1 MLDALNSVAAAA
13 LRWLSLGRDV
23 VVRGDTG
30 SGRST
35 VLGVVARL
43 GERQHLGVV
52 LADWYDL
59 AGRVP
64 PAGVRPLAPAV
75 RQDDDVVDGLVA
87 DLGPRGVLL
96 VDDVD
101 ELDDATLEVLGRVLR
116 RSRARFVATATRD
129 VARLGRPPLSRL
141 VASRAPAEV
150 RIPPLGYQAMAR
162 MVASRLDG
170 PVDAALTSSLTA
182 WSAGNPAVA
191 AAMVDAAQ
199 FAGAVGRRDEVWTAV
214 GDLDDVPLDAVAHLM
229 AAGLPPGAQDAL
241 EVLAVL
247 GPAPSEVV
255 HRLVPAADLTV
266 LVARGRVVSY
276 GGDSGLLAVSPPAL
290 ARAVRDR
297 LSEPRRLDVARLL
310 VPEAGHDLPLPSV
323 RTGLTD
329 MIVSAVGDPA
339 ESYWRWA
346 AELTGL
352 VHERSVVAEASARG
366 AWEERPEV
374 ATALPYLV
382 ALLRRPATDRV
393 RDVVD
398 GTVRSPGEDPQ
409 LAAAFD
415 DLCRQWQAW
424 WRSEGGDP
432 AVDPG
437 APAEP
442 PGAVVADAPGDA
454 ALRSAVAVAVAE
466 GGDDEAL
473 LRRLPLPGPDAP
485 EPGRSQAVLTA
496 ASVLL
501 EAGRPEALLRL
512 TADARVAPWMP
523 AEVGHAIAG
532 LRSMALLL
540 LDRVAEAEA
549 GSRALLETAYDRL
562 DAAGI
567 RTHSLSLAHALTVRG
582 QWTAA
587 WRVLST
593 ALRLGPPGL
602 LGGAFYR
609 RTLTLAAMLAAL
621 MRNSDVAQMLAS
633 ELRHAPRLHEPV
645 VDSMQGV
652 AEAYL
657 LLDGGRP
664 AEADALMWRVGDRCR
679 LAGRLMLA
687 LEYWTLRLEP
697 STREQV
703 ARMRELSERVPLP
716 LFAPLVDLHA
726 ALLGD
731 DLTELDRAVR
741 AARLEMV
748 PGLAPRVLEAVNR
761 LRDAAGLPALA
772 DTEVDDLLGEH
783 IAEAIRTVQ
792 PVHRSADLLSDREH
806 EVAVLAA
813 QGLTN
818 REIAV
823 RLHLSTR
830 TVENHV
836 HRVLGKLG
844 LRSRSRLAE
853 VVL

>member
-1 MLDALNSVAAAA
+1 MVLDALNSVAAAA
-13 LRWLSLGRDV
+13 LRWLALGRDV

-35 VLGVVARL
+35 VLGVVARQ

-52 LADWYDL
+52 VADWHDL

-64 PAGVRPLAPAV
+64 SAGARPLTPAGRS
-75 RQDDDVVDGLVA
+75 DDDVAADLVA
-87 DLGPRGVLL
+87 DLGARGVLL

-129 VARLGRPPLSRL
+129 LTRLGRPSLSRL
-141 VASRAPAEV
+141 VAARAPAEV
-150 RIPPLGYQAMAR
+150 RVPPLGFQAMAR
-162 MVASRLDG
+162 MVADRLDG
-170 PVDAALTSSLTA
+170 PVDAALTSSVTA

-199 FAGAVGRRDEVWTAV
+199 FAGTVGRRDDVWTAV

-229 AAGLPPGAQDAL
+229 TAGLPPGAQDAL
-241 EVLAVL
+241 DVLAVL

-255 HRLVPAADLTV
+255 HRLVPDADLSV

-297 LSEPRRLDVARLL
+297 LSGPRRLDVARLL
-310 VPEAGHDLPLPSV
+310 VPEAGHELPLPSV

-329 MIVSAVGDPA
+329 MIVSAAGDPA
-339 ESYWRWA
+339 DSYWRWA

-352 VHERSVVAEASARG
+352 VHERSVVTEAAARG

-374 ATALPYLV
+374 ATALPYLM

-398 GTVRSPGEDPQ
+398 GTVRDPGEDPQ
-409 LAAAFD
+409 RAATFD
-415 DLCRQWQAW
+415 DLCRRWRVWQ
-424 WRSEGGDP
+424 RSEDVDP

-437 APAEP
+437 VAVQPR
-442 PGAVVADAPGDA
+442 GAGGAAAPG
-454 ALRSAVAVAVAE
+454 LRSLVAAAVAG

-473 LRRLPLPGPDAP
+473 LSRLALPGPDAP
-485 EPGRSQAVLTA
+485 EPGRSLAVLSA

-501 EAGRPEALLRL
+501 EAGRPGAVLRL
-512 TADARVAPWMP
+512 TTGVRAAPWMP
-523 AEVGHAIAG
+523 GEVDHAVAG
-532 LRSMALLL
+532 LRGMALLL
-540 LDRVAEAEA
+540 LDRVVEAEA
-549 GSRALLETAYDRL
+549 RSRALLEAAYDRL

-567 RTHSLSLAHALTVRG
+567 RIHSLSLAHALTVRG

-593 ALRLGPPGL
+593 ALRLGPPGP

-609 RTLTLAAMLAAL
+609 RSLTLSAMLAAL
-621 MRNSDVAQMLAS
+621 MRNSDVARMLAT
-633 ELRHAPRLHEPV
+633 ELRHAPPLHEPV
-645 VDSMQGV
+645 VDSVQGV

-657 LLDGGRP
+657 LLDEGRT
-664 AEADALMWRVGDRCR
+664 AEADALMWRFGDRCR
-679 LAGRLMLA
+679 LAGRPMLA
-687 LEYWTLRLEP
+687 LEYWALRVEP
-697 STREQV
+697 STPEQV
-703 ARMRELSERVPLP
+703 RQMRELSDRVPLP

-731 DLTELDRAVR
+731 DLAELDRAAR

-761 LRDAAGLPALA
+761 LRESRGLPPLA
-772 DTEVDDLLGEH
+772 DPEVDDLLGEQ
-783 IAEAIRTVQ
+783 IAEAIRSAP

-806 EVAVLAA
+806 EIAVLAA
-813 QGLTN
+813 QGMTN

-853 VVL
+853 VLL